1 MSLKFYKQKTNSF
14 SLINIH
20 FGYLLPAMVFLFFSV
35 ALLTYEFNAYNRDDK
50 YEILLLMLLP
60 GIFFLAFSFNFIE
73 INCDKRT
80 IVNKRI
86 FTLWRQVS
94 KYENL
99 PVNFLTIR
107 QYFYGFY
114 VGVDVA
120 IEIGYKRIVL
130 TRFLNTRKIE
140 PFINET
146 KTILNG
152 LEFTYEN

>member
-1 MSLKFYKQKTNSF
+1 MNYIKTVSYTHLDVYKRQ
-14 SLINIH
+14 
-20 FGYLLPAMVFLFFSV
+20 
-35 ALLTYEFNAYNRDDK
+35 LLTYEFNAYNRDDK

-73 INCDKRT
+73 ITCDKKT

-86 FTLWRQVS
+86 FTLWSQVS

-99 PVNFLTIR
+99 PVNYLTIL